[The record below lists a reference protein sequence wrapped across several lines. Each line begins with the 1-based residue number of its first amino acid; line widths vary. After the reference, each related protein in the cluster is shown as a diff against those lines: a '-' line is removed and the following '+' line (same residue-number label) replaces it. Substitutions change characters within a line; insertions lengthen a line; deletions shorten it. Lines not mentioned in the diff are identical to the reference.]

1 LKQLLAAASCLA
13 FRCCKSS
20 TNPKP
25 REEKKMAID
34 RKGLTVLMGQANALA
49 NKNRLTTQEE
59 KRYGLL
65 LSQISLLKTGEVTLA
80 DLDQDMLDDMQRE
93 HGLPST
99 KIAPTKL
106 TGLRAKGQAFLT
118 AMETRASEAEGNLV
132 AQIGTYTG
140 SLSQF
145 VPTEFIQEVYAAMA
159 AHDAFLDEDA
169 VSMLDSTNGRVT
181 TIPTYG
187 DIENVATAVAEA
199 ADQGTAPAAPVISAP
214 GHAVSAVYKYPSK
227 LHGVSFEAFQDA
239 EAMGS
244 FLNVFK
250 KVAADRISRGA
261 ARDLAVG
268 DGSNKPLGIIP
279 ALLAAGVTPV
289 TAVGSAVNTGGT
301 EDSTNSLGSKDI
313 AKLYHSVNPAYRN
326 NPKTAFFMNDST
338 LLYLAQL
345 TNKVGAPLVEW
356 DGPDAW
362 IYGKPVRISPS
373 MDNIGPSNHPV
384 IFGDGSYWL
393 SRNVV
398 DQSYVQ
404 IYKEVPGLVEN
415 GLLALQMVC
424 RWGGTLLYTDSGS
437 PAPFGVL
444 QNHS

>member
-1 LKQLLAAASCLA
+1 
-13 FRCCKSS
+13 
-20 TNPKP
+20 
-25 REEKKMAID
+25 MAID
-34 RKGLTVLMGQANALA
+34 RKGLALLIGQASDLA
-49 NKNRLTTQEE
+49 NKTERLTSQEE
-59 KRYGLL
+59 KRFKLL
-65 LSQISLLKTGEVTLA
+65 QSQISLLKTGEVSLA
-80 DLDQDMLDDMQRE
+80 DLDQDMLNDISRE
-93 HGLPST
+93 HGLASKSIT
-99 KIAPTKL
+99 PTKL

-118 AMETRASEAEGNLV
+118 AMENRASEAEGNLV

-140 SLSQF
+140 LGAF
-145 VPTEFIQEVYAAMA
+145 VPTEFLQETYAAMA

-169 VSMLDSTNGRVT
+169 VSMLNTTHGRPT
-181 TIPTYG
+181 RIPTYG
-187 DIENVATAVAEA
+187 DIENVATAVPEA
-199 ADQGTAPAAPVISAP
+199 GDEGTAPAAPVISFP
-214 GHAVSAVYKYPSK
+214 GHAVSGVYKYPSK
-227 LHGVSFEAFQDA
+227 LHGVSIEAFQDA

-244 FLNVFK
+244 FLEVFK
-250 KVAADRISRGA
+250 KVAADRIARGA

-289 TAVGSAVNTGGT
+289 TAVGSAVNTGGS
-301 EDSTNSLGSKDI
+301 EDSTNSIGSKDM
-313 AKLYHSVNPAYRN
+313 AKLYHAVNPAYRN

-384 IFGDGSYWL
+384 IFGDGAYWL

-398 DQSYVQ
+398 DESFVQ
-404 IYKEVPGLVEN
+404 IFKEVPGLVEN
-415 GLLALQMVC
+415 GLLALKMTC

-444 QNHS
+444 QNPS